1 MSVGSVT
8 LEGAAPFD
16 SRPSHWK
23 PRLLPSLSSLSR
35 GPEDPAAVGGGA
47 PQPIRGPAEQSPCDP
62 TAGAEGGL
70 QNARQWDGRAVGRGP
85 MQLAGAWFCVSCLG
99 HQAGAWTHR
108 VKLGSA

>member
-47 PQPIRGPAEQSPCDP
+47 PSPSEDLQSRAHVTPLQALRVACRTPGNGMEGPWAEAPCSWQ
-62 TAGAEGGL
+62 E
-70 QNARQWDGRAVGRGP
+70 
-85 MQLAGAWFCVSCLG
+85 LG
-99 HQAGAWTHR
+99 F
-108 VKLGSA
+108 V